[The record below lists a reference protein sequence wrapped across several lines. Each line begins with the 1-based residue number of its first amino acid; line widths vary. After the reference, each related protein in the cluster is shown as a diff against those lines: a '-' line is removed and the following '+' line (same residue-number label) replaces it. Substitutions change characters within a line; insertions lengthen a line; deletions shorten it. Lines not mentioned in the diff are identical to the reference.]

1 MDVAVIAL
9 LAVLCIAGVTAA
21 APRLGLAAP
30 LVLVAVGVAVSLMPF
45 VPAIEIDPEWILMG
59 VLPPLLYSASVS
71 MPTMEF
77 RRDFGAIG
85 SLSVV
90 LVVVSSLLVGL
101 FVAAVVPDVGLATGI
116 AVGAIISPTDAV
128 ATSIVKRLGAPPR
141 VVTVL
146 EGESLLND
154 ATALVLLRSA
164 IAATSV
170 SVSVWGVVGDFVWAV
185 AIAVAVGLLVGRVN
199 LLVRSRVSDPAVN
212 TAISFVVPFAAYLPV
227 EHLGGSGLVAAVAAG
242 LHTGANAP
250 RFLEPAHRRAEEQ
263 NWRTVELLLE
273 GGVFLVMGLELYGL
287 LEDLDE
293 SGGGLGTA
301 LWVGAVAALI
311 VIAVRTA
318 YVAPLLVGLHR
329 RSARS
334 DDMRERIAELQERI
348 EHPDFVERGGPRS
361 GQPVSPR
368 RMEMFRTRLR
378 RGLADVDYLAGSPV
392 GWREGTVL
400 VWAGMRGVVTLA
412 AAQTL
417 PRDTP
422 ERSLLVL
429 VAFVVAA
436 GTLAVQGGTLPLVV
450 RRLGLTSGADDGPG
464 PDHEALTRELGE
476 AAKELVS
483 DPGLVRPDGSPY
495 RPELLE
501 QMRAWAD
508 ARPEFAEEADPEVFA
523 QQRELRI
530 AMLGAMRERLLQAR
544 SDGLYSS
551 DALESALAVL
561 DAEQISMEL
570 RARNFG

>member
-1 MDVAVIAL
+1 MDVALVAL
-9 LAVLCIAGVTAA
+9 LAVVCVAGVSAVAA
-21 APRLGLAAP
+21 RLGVAAP
-30 LVLVAVGVAVSLMPF
+30 LLLVAVGVGVSLLPF
-45 VPAIEIDPEWILMG
+45 VPAIEVNPEWILMG

-71 MPTMEF
+71 MPTMDF

-101 FVAAVVPDVGLATGI
+101 FVAAAVPGVGLATGI

-170 SVSVWGVVGDFVWAV
+170 SVSVWGVVGDFLWAV
-185 AIAVAVGLLVGRVN
+185 AIAVAIGLLVGRVN
-199 LLVRSRVSDPAVN
+199 LLVRARISDPAVN

-273 GGVFLVMGLELYGL
+273 GGVFLLMGLELYGL
-287 LEDLDE
+287 VEDLDSSHE
-293 SGGGLGTA
+293 SLATA
-301 LWVGAVAALI
+301 LGVGAVAALI
-311 VIAVRTA
+311 VVAVRAA
-318 YVAPLLVGLHR
+318 YVVPLLVGLHR
-329 RSARS
+329 RASRHGELRDRLTDMAERF
-334 DDMRERIAELQERI
+334 DD
-348 EHPDFVERGGPRS
+348 PDFLQRDGRDRPVGER
-361 GQPVSPR
+361 R
-368 RMEMFRTRLR
+368 REMFRTRVR
-378 RGLADVDYLAGSPV
+378 RGIADVDYLSGSPV

-417 PRDTP
+417 PPETP

-436 GTLAVQGGTLPLVV
+436 GTLVVQGGTLPFVV
-450 RRLGLTSGADDGPG
+450 RRLGLTSGEASGAAEDQ
-464 PDHEALTRELGE
+464 EALTRQLAE
-476 AAKELVS
+476 AGARLVD
-483 DPGLVRPDGSPY
+483 DPDLRRPDGTPY
-495 RPELLE
+495 DDALLE
-501 QMRAWAD
+501 QLRDWAA
-508 ARPEFAEEADPEVFA
+508 ARPDAGDPDTFG
-523 QQRELRI
+523 QHRDLRL
-530 AMLGAMRERLLQAR
+530 AMLGAMRAELLRAR

-551 DALESALAVL
+551 EALESALAVL
-561 DAEQISMEL
+561 DAEQISIEL
-570 RARNFG
+570 RARRLA

>member
-1 MDVAVIAL
+1 MDVALIAL
-9 LAVLCIAGVTAA
+9 LAVVCVAGVSSVAA
-21 APRLGLAAP
+21 RLGVAAP
-30 LVLVAVGVAVSLMPF
+30 LLLVAVGIGVSLLPF
-45 VPAIEIDPEWILMG
+45 VPAVEVDPEWILMG

-71 MPTMEF
+71 MPTMDF
-77 RRDFGAIG
+77 RRDFAAIG

-101 FVAAVVPDVGLATGI
+101 FVAAVVPGVGLATGI
-116 AVGAIISPTDAV
+116 ALGAIISPTDAV

-185 AIAVAVGLLVGRVN
+185 AIAVVVGLAVGRLN
-199 LLVRSRVSDPAVN
+199 LLVRSRISDPAVN
-212 TAISFVVPFAAYLPV
+212 TAISFVVPFVAYLPV

-273 GGVFLVMGLELYGL
+273 GGVFLLMGLELYGL
-287 LEDLDE
+287 LEDLDSSE
-293 SGGGLGTA
+293 GSVATA
-301 LWVGAVAALI
+301 LWVGLVAALI
-311 VIAVRTA
+311 VVGVRTA
-318 YVAPLLVGLHR
+318 YVVPLLVGLHR
-329 RSARS
+329 RAGRGQATR
-334 DDMRERIAELQERI
+334 DRIALIQDRI
-348 EHPDFVERGGPRS
+348 DDPAFVASE
-361 GQPVSPR
+361 R

-378 RGLADVDYLAGSPV
+378 RGLADIDYLTSSPV

-417 PRDTP
+417 PPETP

-436 GTLAVQGGTLPLVV
+436 STLVVQGGTLPLVV
-450 RRLGLTSGADDGPG
+450 RRLGLAGGDGSAAVE
-464 PDHEALTRELGE
+464 DQEELTRQLAAAGARLVADPELR
-476 AAKELVS
+476 
-483 DPGLVRPDGSPY
+483 RPDGTPY
-495 RPELLE
+495 DAALLE
-501 QMRAWAD
+501 QMRGWAA
-508 ARPEFAEEADPEVFA
+508 ARPDVEDPDTFG
-523 QQRELRI
+523 QHRDLRL
-530 AMLGAMRERLLQAR
+530 AMLGAMREELLRAR

-551 DALESALAVL
+551 VALESALAVL
-561 DAEQISMEL
+561 DAEQISIEL
-570 RARNFG
+570 RARQWG